1 MEEAA
6 MRKKKVDNTKEK
18 YEVDT
23 RGRQFL
29 EKWRKAFEWV
39 EYEQIDTIYGQNGT
53 KVREC
58 IEMIITERKKKKKTE
73 ENIVPSSHVMYCDPC
88 RKKHYAVNRLD
99 IDYLPSS
106 ENFSNQP
113 YIFGCF
119 SLRHQSLNS
128 HSTNRDHLVA
138 TDREN
143 NIEKEL
149 KGEASGAM
157 IIKEKFDESFKS
169 KLNIIFINVYALMLK
184 GRPYSEYELYVD
196 KDTAKDIGNTYLNR
210 MSTMEFS
217 YAIAAVEVEK
227 FRELFSRTKFFSL
240 MCDESTDVYN
250 LEHVIAYIRFSIRGK
265 VYMKF
270 LGLESVIRANA
281 EQITN
286 ILFKMLSK
294 TLCWVPPVDVIK
306 PVEVSDVFMHVE
318 DDENNII
325 ETVDENLI
333 HYGDGLRNTEE
344 QIELVEDVETI
355 DGDGKI
361 ESLFG
366 SINECESS
374 DDEMIELV
382 NKETVT
388 TLVLEKLSDRDECV
402 PLLSGF
408 TSDGA
413 SVLTGQKSGVN
424 VKLHQK
430 CNYFMLN
437 GHCMS
442 HRVQL
447 SLKDTAKKCKQFKDL
462 FEFLEQL
469 FVFHKTSNVVTNV
482 FRESVRDLDIKC
494 ANGTRWVNHVHNAL
508 TNIFNSLKA
517 HIAAYESLKS
527 CEVSI

>member
-1 MEEAA
+1 
-6 MRKKKVDNTKEK
+6 
-18 YEVDT
+18 
-23 RGRQFL
+23 
-29 EKWRKAFEWV
+29 
-39 EYEQIDTIYGQNGT
+39 
-53 KVREC
+53 
-58 IEMIITERKKKKKTE
+58 
-73 ENIVPSSHVMYCDPC
+73 
-88 RKKHYAVNRLD
+88 
-99 IDYLPSS
+99 
-106 ENFSNQP
+106 
-113 YIFGCF
+113 
-119 SLRHQSLNS
+119 
-128 HSTNRDHLVA
+128 
-138 TDREN
+138 
-143 NIEKEL
+143 
-149 KGEASGAM
+149 
-157 IIKEKFDESFKS
+157 
-169 KLNIIFINVYALMLK
+169 
-184 GRPYSEYELYVD
+184 
-196 KDTAKDIGNTYLNR
+196 
-210 MSTMEFS
+210 
-217 YAIAAVEVEK
+217 
-227 FRELFSRTKFFSL
+227 

-250 LEHVIAYIRFSIRGK
+250 LEQVIAYIRFSIRGK
-265 VYMKF
+265 VYTKF

-286 ILFKMLSK
+286 VLFKMLSK

-306 PVEVSDVFMHVE
+306 PVEVSDVFMRVE
-318 DDENNII
+318 EDII

-344 QIELVEDVETI
+344 RIELVEDVETI
-355 DGDGKI
+355 DGDDKI

-413 SVLTGQKSGVN
+413 SVLTGNQKSGVN
-424 VKLHQK
+424 VKLRQK
-430 CNYFMLN
+430 CNYFMPN

-447 SLKDTAKKCKQFKDL
+447 ALKDTDKKCKQFKDL

-482 FRESVRDLDIKC
+482 FRDSVRDLDIKC
-494 ANGTRWVNHVHNAL
+494 AFSVIRVNGTRWVNHVHNAL

-517 HIAAYESLKS
+517 HIAAYESLKLKDDYS
-527 CEVSI
+527 KPQKAKATFFLKRLNSPAWIASLDIICIVYVRCARNVIVHLLDFTEEKHWHT

>member
-1 MEEAA
+1 
-6 MRKKKVDNTKEK
+6 
-18 YEVDT
+18 
-23 RGRQFL
+23 
-29 EKWRKAFEWV
+29 
-39 EYEQIDTIYGQNGT
+39 
-53 KVREC
+53 
-58 IEMIITERKKKKKTE
+58 
-73 ENIVPSSHVMYCDPC
+73 
-88 RKKHYAVNRLD
+88 
-99 IDYLPSS
+99 
-106 ENFSNQP
+106 
-113 YIFGCF
+113 
-119 SLRHQSLNS
+119 
-128 HSTNRDHLVA
+128 
-138 TDREN
+138 
-143 NIEKEL
+143 
-149 KGEASGAM
+149 
-157 IIKEKFDESFKS
+157 
-169 KLNIIFINVYALMLK
+169 MLK

-196 KDTAKDIGNTYLNR
+196 MDRAKGIGIGNTYLNR
-210 MSTMEFS
+210 MSAMEFS

-250 LEHVIAYIRFSIRGK
+250 LEQVIAYIRFSIRGK
-265 VYMKF
+265 VYTKF

-286 ILFKMLSK
+286 VLFKMLSK

-306 PVEVSDVFMHVE
+306 PVEVSDVFMHIE
-318 DDENNII
+318 GDENNII

-333 HYGDGLRNTEE
+333 HYRDGLRNTEE
-344 QIELVEDVETI
+344 RIELVEDVETI
-355 DGDGKI
+355 DGDDKI

-366 SINECESS
+366 SINEGESS

-382 NKETVT
+382 NKETGT

-424 VKLHQK
+424 VKLRQK

-442 HRVQL
+442 RRVQL
-447 SLKDTAKKCKQFKDL
+447 ALKDTDKKCKQFKDL

-494 ANGTRWVNHVHNAL
+494 AFSVIRVNGTRWVNHVHNAL

-517 HIAAYESLKS
+517 HIAAYESLKLKDDYSKPQKEKATFFLKRLNSPAWISFALFTLDVLEMLS
-527 CEVSI
+527 CISWISQKKNIGIHEIEDSIQHAVGRLEKFLQNPDTGKRFKTRELFGASDIGVRLHFVKKLKEDLQQRCGSDFPPVFAEATCLLNAPAWKFDNFFRAVDSSGKLYSQYIT

>member
-1 MEEAA
+1 M
-6 MRKKKVDNTKEK
+6 
-18 YEVDT
+18 
-23 RGRQFL
+23 
-29 EKWRKAFEWV
+29 
-39 EYEQIDTIYGQNGT
+39 
-53 KVREC
+53 
-58 IEMIITERKKKKKTE
+58 
-73 ENIVPSSHVMYCDPC
+73 
-88 RKKHYAVNRLD
+88 
-99 IDYLPSS
+99 
-106 ENFSNQP
+106 
-113 YIFGCF
+113 
-119 SLRHQSLNS
+119 
-128 HSTNRDHLVA
+128 
-138 TDREN
+138 DRA
-143 NIEKEL
+143 
-149 KGEASGAM
+149 KG
-157 IIKEKFDESFKS
+157 I
-169 KLNIIFINVYALMLK
+169 
-184 GRPYSEYELYVD
+184 
-196 KDTAKDIGNTYLNR
+196 DIGNTYLNR
-210 MSTMEFS
+210 MSAMEFS

-250 LEHVIAYIRFSIRGK
+250 LEQVIAYIRFSIRGK
-265 VYMKF
+265 VYTKF
-270 LGLESVIRANA
+270 LGLESVIRANT

-286 ILFKMLSK
+286 VLFKMLSK

-325 ETVDENLI
+325 ETVGENLI

-344 QIELVEDVETI
+344 RIELVEDVETI
-355 DGDGKI
+355 DGDDKI

-424 VKLHQK
+424 VLTCKRQK

-437 GHCMS
+437 GHCTS

-447 SLKDTAKKCKQFKDL
+447 SLKDTAKKCKLFKDL

-469 FVFHKTSNVVTNV
+469 FVFHKTSNVVTNI

-494 ANGTRWVNHVHNAL
+494 AFSVIHVNGTHWVNHVHNAL

-517 HIAAYESLKS
+517 HIAAYESLKLKYDYSKPQKAKATFFLKRLNSPAWISFALFMLDVLKMLS
-527 CEVSI
+527 CISLISQKKNIGIHEIEDSIPACCWTFGKISSKPRYWEAF